1 MTSREQL
8 IKARLAILA
17 MASQLKNVARACK
30 LAGMSR
36 SQFYV
41 LKKAYETSGQDGL
54 APRLRRK
61 PEMPNRTPP
70 PLENRI
76 LLKTLEN
83 PSISYLRLARNM
95 KSEGIS
101 VTPSMIRYVWRR
113 HGLSTRSARLRW
125 IKKRHGQTSAPQ
137 RADDHN
143 MLQEASTAVQGPVT
157 HSSSPASDISA
168 A

>member
-17 MASQLKNVARACK
+17 MATQLKNVARACK

-41 LKKAYETSGQDGL
+41 LKKAYQTSGKEGL
-54 APRLRRK
+54 APRVRRK
-61 PEMPNRTPP
+61 PEMPYRTPP

-76 LLKTLEN
+76 LLKTHEN
-83 PSISYLRLARNM
+83 HSFSYVRLAGNM

-101 VTPSMIRYVWRR
+101 VTPAMVRYVWQR
-113 HGLSTRSARLRW
+113 HGL
-125 IKKRHGQTSAPQ
+125 IFQ
-137 RADDHN
+137 
-143 MLQEASTAVQGPVT
+143 
-157 HSSSPASDISA
+157 HSSVHQTRNFP
-168 A
+168 